1 MKSRKELL
9 KDLVFFKRDIKNVKK
24 QLSSF
29 SWDLENPLLTI
40 DKSILKEIIY
50 KAINDDITSKNLEDW
65 AEAIECRD
73 DIDFHPENLIEI
85 IFELANT
92 DINGPIEKSRL
103 IEILNSLD

>member
-40 DKSILKEIIY
+40 DRSILKEIIY
-50 KAINDDITSKNLEDW
+50 KANK
-65 AEAIECRD
+65 
-73 DIDFHPENLIEI
+73 
-85 IFELANT
+85 
-92 DINGPIEKSRL
+92 
-103 IEILNSLD
+103 